1 MSRKLIPCLVL
12 LVAVGGVAAHAD
24 GTEITLFG
32 GYAIGGEFEGALFD
46 SELESSSSY
55 GLILDFP
62 VATDLQLE
70 IFASQQGT
78 DLVVEGFG
86 AGITG
91 PLAEV
96 DVQYIH
102 IGILQHFDH
111 GNVEPYYVFSL
122 GLTQLNPTGFE
133 TESRPSFGF
142 GGGTKLFLSRDA
154 MLGFRFGGRLL
165 ATYFDDPEVFCDSAG
180 CLGEVSGTF
189 MWQAQGEIGLVI
201 RF

>member
-1 MSRKLIPCLVL
+1 MSRKLIPCLAVL
-12 LVAVGGVAAHAD
+12 VVLGGVAAHAE
-24 GTEITLFG
+24 GLEITLFG
-32 GYAIGGEFEGALFD
+32 GYAVGGEFEGELFD
-46 SELESSSSY
+46 SELESSSTY
-55 GLILDFP
+55 GLIIDIP
-62 VATDLQLE
+62 VASDLQLE

-86 AGITG
+86 PGGLG

-96 DVQYIH
+96 DVQYLH

-111 GNVEPYYVFSL
+111 GNVEPYYVFSA
-122 GLTQLNPTGFE
+122 GLTQLNPTGYE
-133 TESRPSFGF
+133 TESRPSVGF

-154 MLGFRFGGRLL
+154 LLGFRFGGRIL
-165 ATYFDDPEVFCDSAG
+165 ATYFDDPEVFCNSGG

-189 MWQAQGEIGLVI
+189 MVQAQAEIGLVI